1 MSFEPLEISDL
12 ILIKPRI
19 FHDGRGFFYESY
31 NKAQFEANGIKET
44 FVQDNFSLSAKGV
57 IRGFHYQ
64 LPPKAQGK
72 LVGVMTGAALDV
84 MIDIRKSSKTF
95 GKAVVYKLTAG
106 SKEMIY
112 IPPGFA
118 HGFCALENDTEFLY
132 KVTDF
137 YSPQHERGI
146 LWSDPDINVKWP
158 DLNYIVSPKD
168 QIYPRLKDAEV
179 F

>member
-1 MSFEPLEISDL
+1 MPFEPLEIPDL
-12 ILIKPRI
+12 VLIKPRI
-19 FHDGRGFFYESY
+19 FHDGRGFFFESY
-31 NKAQFEANGIKET
+31 NKAVFEANGIKEN

-72 LVGVMTGAALDV
+72 LVSVMTGAALDI
-84 MIDIRKSSKTF
+84 MIDIRKNSKTF
-95 GKAVVYKLTAG
+95 GKVVSHRLTAG
-106 SKEMIY
+106 SKEMIF
-112 IPPGFA
+112 IPAGFA
-118 HGFCALENDTEFLY
+118 HGFCALEDNTEFMY

-146 LWSDPDINVKWP
+146 LWSDPDLKIQWP
-158 DLNYIVSPKD
+158 DLKFNIAAKD
-168 QIYPRLKDAEV
+168 QAYPRLKDAEI